1 MSGLA
6 QWSNHLRL
14 TARLYEPLWRQR
26 SVGLMTRGTYSTE
39 RELVAM
45 IGRLALPVGSDVLD
59 LGCSAGLYARRL
71 ARAGM
76 RVTAVDVSRAFLAEG
91 ERAARREG
99 LSVHFLNAD
108 VHDLPFAEASFDAA
122 VCGGSLNEFTDIPRA
137 LREAARVLSAD
148 APVWL
153 MYAARAHAPPG
164 RALQSVLGA
173 GGLRFPEPSQVDAWS
188 REAGLVPERSERRGP
203 LVFASYRRGQGLP
216 PLAASSPSPGW
227 DRPTP
232 PRNRRYNWERHGSRE
247 PRR

>member
-14 TARLYEPLWRQR
+14 TARLYEPLWRHR
-26 SVGLMTRGTYSTE
+26 SVTLMTRGAFSTE
-39 RELVAM
+39 RELAAM
-45 IGRLALPVGSDVLD
+45 VERLALPRHSDVLD

-71 ARAGM
+71 AHAGM
-76 RVTAVDVSRAFLAEG
+76 RVTAIDVSSAFLAEA

-99 LSVHFLNAD
+99 ITVRLVRAD
-108 VHDLPFAEASFDAA
+108 VHDLPFADASFDAA
-122 VCGGSLNEFTDIPRA
+122 VSGGSLNEFTDVPRA
-137 LREAARVLSAD
+137 LHEAARVLRED
-148 APVWL
+148 APMWL
-153 MYAARAHAPPG
+153 MYAARAEAAPG
-164 RALQSVLGA
+164 RLLQAGLGV
-173 GGLRFPEPSQVDAWS
+173 GGLRFPEPAQVDAWAMA
-188 REAGLVPERSERRGP
+188 AGLVPERSERRGP

-216 PLAASSPSPGW
+216 PLALSSPSPGW